1 MTTHFL
7 ADILRQPEEL
17 RRMLKHLR
25 NSGQDALRGAATAI
39 RNAREIYLTGVG
51 ASWNAALSV
60 VPVFT
65 ASGCRLYMQE
75 TPELLHFARFSPK
88 SVVIVLSRSG
98 KSIEVV
104 QLLAKARAEGATVIG
119 ISCSEEGTL
128 AKEAQHAIVL
138 PTKLDH
144 AISVNTYTSLAGATA
159 ALASLIG
166 GQFGDSLID
175 GLLES
180 IDNVEQSIPEWRAQ
194 VEGSAWIDPNV
205 ATYFLGRGGS
215 VGSCQEA
222 RLLWEEGAKAPATA
236 MGTGSFRHGPQEI
249 VSAKTHFGV
258 WIDGAVMRE
267 QDLAVASDLQRL
279 GARVM
284 LVGQR
289 LPASRWDLTFEIP
302 AIVPDWQFL
311 VDVIPAQFCAESFAR
326 QKGVDPDSF
335 LHCSYIVD
343 GDYGLLPSKKQS

>member
-1 MTTHFL
+1 MTHFL

-17 RRMLKHLR
+17 SRMLNHLR
-25 NSGQDALRGAATAI
+25 NAGQDALRGAASAI
-39 RNAREIYLTGVG
+39 QDAREIYLTGVG

-60 VPVFT
+60 LPLFT
-65 ASGCRLYMQE
+65 ASGCRVYMQE
-75 TPELLHFARFSPK
+75 LPELLQFARFSPK
-88 SVVIVLSRSG
+88 SVIIVLSRSG

-128 AKEAQHAIVL
+128 AKEAQIAIVL

-144 AISVNTYTSLAGATA
+144 AISVNTYTALAGAAA
-159 ALASLIG
+159 ALAGAAGGRFDDPLIE
-166 GQFGDSLID
+166 
-175 GLLES
+175 GLMKS
-180 IDNVEQSIPEWRAQ
+180 IDNVQRSIPAWQAQ
-194 VEGSAWIDPNV
+194 VESSAWINPKV
-205 ATYFLGRGGS
+205 ATYFLGRGCS
-215 VGSCQEA
+215 LGSCHEA

-249 VSAKTHFGV
+249 VGAKTHFGV

-267 QDLAVASDLQRL
+267 QDLAVARDLQKL

-289 LPASRWDLTFEIP
+289 LPASSWDLAFEIP
-302 AIVPDWQFL
+302 DIAPDWQFL
-311 VDVIPAQFCAESFAR
+311 VDVIPAQLCAESFAR

-343 GDYGLLPSKKQS
+343 GEFGLLPMQGRS

>member
-1 MTTHFL
+1 MTHFL

-17 RRMLKHLR
+17 RRMLNHLR
-25 NSGQDALRGAATAI
+25 NSGQDALRDAATAI

-60 VPVFT
+60 LPLFT
-65 ASGCRLYMQE
+65 VSGCRVYMQE
-75 TPELLHFARFSPK
+75 TPELLHFARFSAK

-104 QLLAKARAEGATVIG
+104 NLLTKARTEGATVIG
-119 ISCSEEGTL
+119 ITCSEEGTL
-128 AKEAQHAIVL
+128 AKEAQLAIVL

-159 ALASLIG
+159 ALASVSG
-166 GQFGDSLID
+166 GHSGDRLID
-175 GLLES
+175 HLLAS
-180 IDNVEQSIPEWRAQ
+180 IDNVEQSMPDWRAR
-194 VEGSAWIDPNV
+194 VEESAWIDPDV
-205 ATYFLGRGGS
+205 STYFLGRGCS
-215 VGSCQEA
+215 VGSCHEA

-249 VSAKTHFGV
+249 VNAKTHFGV

-267 QDLAVASDLQRL
+267 QDLAVASDLQKL

-289 LPASRWDLTFEIP
+289 LPSSFWDLAFEIP
-302 AIVPDWQFL
+302 AIAPDWQFL
-311 VDVIPAQFCAESFAR
+311 VDVIPAQLCAESFAR

-343 GDYGLLPSKKQS
+343 GEYGLLPRREQS

>member
-1 MTTHFL
+1 
-7 ADILRQPEEL
+7 
-17 RRMLKHLR
+17 
-25 NSGQDALRGAATAI
+25 
-39 RNAREIYLTGVG
+39 
-51 ASWNAALSV
+51 
-60 VPVFT
+60 
-65 ASGCRLYMQE
+65 
-75 TPELLHFARFSPK
+75 
-88 SVVIVLSRSG
+88 VVIVLSRSG

-128 AKEAQHAIVL
+128 AKEAQYAIVL

-159 ALASLIG
+159 ALASVAG
-166 GQFGDSLID
+166 GHFGDSLIE
-175 GLLES
+175 GLLKS
-180 IDNVEQSIPEWRAQ
+180 IDNVEHAIPDWRAQ

-267 QDLAVASDLQRL
+267 QDLAVASDLQKL
-279 GARVM
+279 GARIM
-284 LVGQR
+284 LVGQK
-289 LPASRWDLTFEIP
+289 LPASRWDLAFEIP
-302 AIVPDWQFL
+302 AIAPDWQFL
-311 VDVIPAQFCAESFAR
+311 VDVIPAQLCAECFAR

-335 LHCSYIVD
+335 IHCSYIVD
-343 GDYGLLPSKKQS
+343 GEYGLLPSKKQS

>member
-1 MTTHFL
+1 
-7 ADILRQPEEL
+7 
-17 RRMLKHLR
+17 MLSHLR
-25 NSGQDALRGAATAI
+25 NSGQDVLRSAATAL

-51 ASWNAALSV
+51 ASWNAAVSV
-60 VPVFT
+60 VPLFT
-65 ASGCRLYMQE
+65 ASGCRVYMQE
-75 TPELLHFARFSPK
+75 LPELLHFARFSAE

-119 ISCSEEGTL
+119 ISCSEKGTL
-128 AKEAQHAIVL
+128 ANEAQFAIVL

-144 AISVNTYTSLAGATA
+144 AISVNTYTALAGAA
-159 ALASLIG
+159 GALASAAG
-166 GQFGDSLID
+166 GQFQDSLID
-175 GLLES
+175 GLLKS
-180 IDNVEQSIPEWRAQ
+180 IDKVERSVPGWQSQ

-205 ATYFLGRGGS
+205 ATYFLGRGCS
-215 VGSCQEA
+215 LGSCQEA

-249 VSAKTHFGV
+249 VGAKTHFGV
-258 WIDGAVMRE
+258 WIDGAVMRD
-267 QDLAVASDLQRL
+267 QDLAVASDLQKL

-289 LPASRWDLTFEIP
+289 LPASSWDLAFEIP
-302 AIVPDWQFL
+302 EIAADWQFL
-311 VDVIPAQFCAESFAR
+311 VDVIPAQLCAESFAR
-326 QKGVDPDSF
+326 QKGADPDSF

-343 GDYGLLPSKKQS
+343 GEFGLLPKQEKS